1 MSQEKRQHYT
11 PAPDE
16 VEGGVFSTDKSG
28 LTRELISPEQESTHK
43 QAISQRPGLPEIEP
57 SKSGPATLT
66 SNPKK
71 SPSGLSDKAPPD
83 TPEAPTGHR
92 EPFTYEE
99 HSVSPVIA
107 EAPATALP
115 SAEQQPRNPVAP
127 SGGRRPLTAPEG
139 ETVTPRYGS
148 VERAEAGRMV
158 VGGAGGDAIAGDTA
172 EIIRTP
178 EQGVQGHKDLIKDT
192 PENLFK
198 EQIAAHS
205 GVPTSEGNPSQGAA
219 YASKTW
225 GIDKLP
231 RKGFFRT
238 AGRIAS
244 REVEREITQGTDGD
258 VEGRAAGQ
266 SIKYGY
272 KAGKLATTA
281 ATQGAREAYH
291 LTRYGIK
298 LKSDVAEGA
307 MTSKD
312 ALTSFASQIKSNA
325 SGSLTSLGG
334 LVKTGLGR
342 AVADFHGSDDLGMQA
357 ITKPKD
363 AIIQT
368 KRTLQVGKATARS
381 LTKGFKAIPKAAQ
394 RVQQVSRA
402 VVAVGKKLLSN
413 PLVMKGV
420 AVAAGAVFGVFML
433 FGVISGIISVFTSM
447 SLKSPD
453 YELTKTYLYITELDA
468 RMQQTLTA
476 EDTPGIGAYTYYVNG
491 VEVARDA
498 VKVYTD
504 ADVLLMYFDSKYDDY
519 TFDGA
524 TADGSSVRAQ
534 IGTFHAALHQV
545 NLIRQTE
552 EVTGENGT
560 EIITRLCVY
569 LTTIPTRQYLDANKA
584 TLLTQEEQDKF
595 AALEEAGPYS
605 FRQELATPF
614 VGIDWLPGVTSRFGW
629 RIHPITG
636 ALSTHNALDIAMAGG
651 TPINACMSGTA
662 VVPGYHESYGNY
674 VKVVAENGTYTL
686 YAHMSRVA
694 VTNGQTIST
703 GDVIGYVGTT
713 GSSTGNHLHLEYFK
727 DGHILNPLFFVAH

>member
-1 MSQEKRQHYT
+1 
-11 PAPDE
+11 
-16 VEGGVFSTDKSG
+16 
-28 LTRELISPEQESTHK
+28 
-43 QAISQRPGLPEIEP
+43 
-57 SKSGPATLT
+57 
-66 SNPKK
+66 
-71 SPSGLSDKAPPD
+71 
-83 TPEAPTGHR
+83 
-92 EPFTYEE
+92 
-99 HSVSPVIA
+99 
-107 EAPATALP
+107 
-115 SAEQQPRNPVAP
+115 
-127 SGGRRPLTAPEG
+127 
-139 ETVTPRYGS
+139 
-148 VERAEAGRMV
+148 MV
-158 VGGAGGDAIAGDTA
+158 VGGAGGDAVAKDTA

-178 EQGVQGHKDLIKDT
+178 EQGVQGHKDLIKAP
-192 PENLFK
+192 PENLFR
-198 EQIAAHS
+198 EQIAHHS
-205 GVPTSEGNPSQGAA
+205 GGPDGKPSQGAA

-225 GIDKLP
+225 GKDKLSQ
-231 RKGFFRT
+231 KGFLKT
-238 AGRIAS
+238 AGHIAS
-244 REVEREITQGTDGD
+244 REVERELTQGGEGD

-266 SIKYGY
+266 GIKYGY

-281 ATQGAREAYH
+281 AAQGVREAYR
-291 LTRYGIK
+291 LTKYGIK
-298 LKSDVAEGA
+298 LKSDVAAGA
-307 MTSKD
+307 ITSKG
-312 ALTSFASQIKSNA
+312 AITSFASQIKSNA

-334 LVKTGLGR
+334 LVKTGVGR

-363 AIIQT
+363 VIVQT
-368 KRTLQVGKATARS
+368 KRTLQVGKKMTRS
-381 LTKGFKAIPKAAQ
+381 LTKGFKAIPKVAQ
-394 RVQQVSRA
+394 RVQQISRA

-413 PLVMKGV
+413 PLVMKGI
-420 AVAAGAVFGVFML
+420 ALAAGSALGVFML
-433 FGVISGIISVFTSM
+433 FGMISGIISVFTSM

-468 RMQQTLTA
+468 RMQQTITS
-476 EDTPGIGAYTYYVNG
+476 EDTPGIGAYSYYVNG
-491 VEVARDA
+491 LEVARDA

-524 TADGSSVRAQ
+524 TADSSSVRAQ
-534 IGTFHAALHQV
+534 IDLLHAALHQV
-545 NLIRQTE
+545 TLVRQSE

-560 EIITRLCVY
+560 EIITRLSVH
-569 LTTIPTRQYLDANKA
+569 LSTIPTGAYLDANKA
-584 TLLTQEEQDKF
+584 SLLTQEEQDKY
-595 AALEEAGPYS
+595 AALEEAGAYS

-727 DGHILNPLFFVAH
+727 DGHILNPQFFVAH